1 MTTANAI
8 RSLRETLERLGKGAT
23 PGNLS
28 TAEVK
33 ECRDVGNCPLCDGD
47 GTAPYGVDTFTNFD
61 GVAVGVQFF
70 GVGNEH
76 GAHQKLWEAYVNNH
90 AQILSALR
98 VAEVV
103 PEIERALKKS
113 ADQIAFSLARLAEL
127 RGEPASGLADYVE
140 RNTTLIAVR
149 SALAALQSAKEPTP

>member
-8 RSLRETLERLGKGAT
+8 RSLIETLERLWKEAT

-33 ECRDVGNCPLCDGD
+33 ECLDVGNCPLCDGD

-76 GAHQKLWEAYVNNH
+76 GAHQKLWETYVNNH

-103 PEIERALKKS
+103 PEIE
-113 ADQIAFSLARLAEL
+113 SLL
-127 RGEPASGLADYVE
+127 
-140 RNTTLIAVR
+140 TLIAGHTGKTLIGDGTY
-149 SALAALQSAKEPTP
+149 SEGAHDAFNTLAGHAQDALAALQSAKEPT

>member
-8 RSLRETLERLGKGAT
+8 RSLRETLERLGKEARQSPMQLQG
-23 PGNLS
+23 PHPIG
-28 TAEVK
+28 
-33 ECRDVGNCPLCDGD
+33 
-47 GTAPYGVDTFTNFD
+47 
-61 GVAVGVQFF
+61 
-70 GVGNEH
+70 
-76 GAHQKLWEAYVNNH
+76 KLADALISSH
-90 AQILSALR
+90 AQILFALS